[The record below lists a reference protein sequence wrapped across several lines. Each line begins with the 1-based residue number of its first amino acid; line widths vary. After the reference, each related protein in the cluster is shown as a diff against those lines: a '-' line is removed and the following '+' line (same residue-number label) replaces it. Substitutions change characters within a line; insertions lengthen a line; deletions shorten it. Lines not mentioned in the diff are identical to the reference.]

1 VAYFSIRVGISNF
14 DTRSAIRSHENFPEK
29 IKTNTF
35 TIEDLIESKARRCYR
50 RTDSGQSSKRPASA
64 SLTKIRNMIEEE
76 IFVHN
81 WNRRQIVL
89 VGQNIRRELNLLREI
104 GLDLVGEYN
113 PGLLAVLDTRSIA
126 AELGLDVNDDEKSF
140 GLGQVLE
147 QLGISFKSSDL
158 QNAGSNSSL
167 TLRALLGLGV
177 STADREDGV
186 SYLERKLEIFAKV
199 SLGLPPHGPSQA
211 AEGKDQ
217 TSNERQDVDR
227 KGKSPV
233 RMGDH
238 MEVQVTV

>member
-1 VAYFSIRVGISNF
+1 M
-14 DTRSAIRSHENFPEK
+14 
-29 IKTNTF
+29 
-35 TIEDLIESKARRCYR
+35 IED
-50 RTDSGQSSKRPASA
+50 
-64 SLTKIRNMIEEE
+64 E

-81 WNRRQIVL
+81 DNRRQIVL

-126 AELGLDVNDDEKSF
+126 AELGLDVNDDEKGF

-147 QLGISFKSSDL
+147 QLGISFETNDL
-158 QNAGSNSSL
+158 QNAGNNASL

-186 SYLERKLEIFAKV
+186 NYFRRKIEIFAKV
-199 SLGLPPHGPSQA
+199 SLGLPPHRPSRA

-217 TSNERQDVDR
+217 ILDERPDIDR

-238 MEVQVTV
+238 MAVQVTV